1 MRKRSRGKQKSDRTY
16 RRIEKCRYV
25 KGGAVNPV
33 TSDAK
38 IRIRASFTVEAA
50 MLMTLILPALLAL
63 IYLGLYLHDR
73 GVLNGAAQEVAA
85 QADLNCWKDSGNV
98 YLSGSAGK
106 LADRTGPSGKAAVSV
121 SAGDKQVSV
130 TYNASMTLP
139 GLLPKLFGRSVL
151 DTGASV
157 QRTLLKPADTIRIIR
172 GLEYV
177 SKILGKGDPG

>member
-1 MRKRSRGKQKSDRTY
+1 
-16 RRIEKCRYV
+16 
-25 KGGAVNPV
+25 
-33 TSDAK
+33 
-38 IRIRASFTVEAA
+38 

-85 QADLNCWKDSGNV
+85 QADLNSWKDSGNAH
-98 YLSGSAGK
+98 LSGSAGK